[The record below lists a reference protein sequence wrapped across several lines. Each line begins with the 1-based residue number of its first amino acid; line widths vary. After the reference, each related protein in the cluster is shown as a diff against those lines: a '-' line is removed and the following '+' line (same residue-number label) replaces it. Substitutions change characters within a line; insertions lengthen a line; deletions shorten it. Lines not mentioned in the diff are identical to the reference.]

1 MLKWSLDWNQMKLF
15 SYWLSFLLVSVIIVS
30 VIIVSPFISVISYY
44 CITIYIQEKSVDSGQ
59 KNPVFTTSVI
69 FSS

>member
-15 SYWLSFLLVSVIIVS
+15 SYWLSFLLVTIIIVS
-30 VIIVSPFISVISYY
+30 VIIVSPFIFKK
-44 CITIYIQEKSVDSGQ
+44 KSVDSGQ